1 MNRKKYILKSDEI
14 DIVISGLIESGPVE
28 TYKKM
33 KDKALLS
40 MEKIKDLDEMFM
52 DMSEDFLNRART
64 EPKDEGEKKLQEIYY
79 TLNTMLRKLAHEV
92 NLFYKKAKD
101 KKRSSSNRFLKLVVN
116 NKDAPFNFIT
126 KD

>member
-1 MNRKKYILKSDEI
+1 MNRKRYVLKSNEI
-14 DIVISGLIESGPVE
+14 DVIINGLIESGPNE
-28 TYKKM
+28 TYNKM
-33 KDKALLS
+33 KNKAILS

-52 DMSEDFLNRART
+52 DMSEDFLNRARE

-92 NLFYKKAKD
+92 HLFYKKAKD
-101 KKRSSSNRFLKLVVN
+101 KKRTSSNRFLKLIVN

-126 KD
+126 KE